1 MTMPNEGGVPSS
13 SPGPPARVSDGVPA
27 ASPSGKQS
35 EAPHRGVPGGRLPGP
50 AQRPAT
56 ADPLPAPAFDS
67 HCHLD
72 IMGLPVPDVLAA
84 ARAARIDRVI
94 TVGIDLESS
103 RWSARCAEEYDGV
116 YAAVAIHP
124 NDTAA
129 ATDGGGAAAADDVL
143 TEIEALASLPQVRA
157 VGETGLDYYRDS
169 SDPELQREWFRAH
182 IGIAKRTGKALMIHD
197 REAHE
202 DVLRILAEEGPPD
215 KVVFHCFSGDERMAK
230 RCAELGYVMSFA
242 GNLTFASA
250 QNLRDAAAAAP
261 ADLLLVETDAPF
273 LTPVPHRGKPNS
285 PALVAHTARRL
296 AEVKDM
302 DVAELCAMVTATGER
317 VFGPW

>member
-1 MTMPNEGGVPSS
+1 MTIPNEDVVP
-13 SPGPPARVSDGVPA
+13 RPA
-27 ASPSGKQS
+27 AP
-35 EAPHRGVPGGRLPGP
+35 APE
-50 AQRPAT
+50 
-56 ADPLPAPAFDS
+56 PLPAPAFDG

-72 IMGLPVPDVLAA
+72 MMERPVPEVLEA
-84 ARAARIDRVI
+84 ARAAGIERVI
-94 TVGIDLESS
+94 TVGVDLESS
-103 RWSARCAEEYDGV
+103 RWSARCAQEYAGV

-129 ATDGGGAAAADDVL
+129 ATNGGGAAAAEDVL
-143 TEIEALASLPQVRA
+143 AEIETLAGLPQVRA
-157 VGETGLDYYRDS
+157 VGETGLDYYRDH

-215 KVVFHCFSGDERMAK
+215 EVVFHCFSGDERMAK
-230 RCAELGYVMSFA
+230 RCAEAGYVMSFA

-261 ADLLLVETDAPF
+261 ADLILVETDAPF

-285 PALVAHTARRL
+285 PALVSLTARRL
-296 AEVKDM
+296 AEVKGM
-302 DVAELCAMVTATGER
+302 DLAELCGRMTATGER
-317 VFGPW
+317 MYGPW